1 MLGARTAAWAKSGGG
16 WQPTPNAFVETDGV
30 CYIDTG
36 WVPTENG
43 AYEIDAR
50 LNNVGLHG
58 SMYPGGSLGAR
69 FYIHPYFDDIYF
81 GQGRERHRF
90 TGAGMCCTRFVASVD
105 GVSLSA
111 RVNSIETSFVQSSW
125 TLALTS
131 FTLGGRHVG
140 TTIDH
145 KGPARVWKFRAW
157 DNGTLVHDFYPREID
172 GVAGL
177 WDMVTEQFVTGTGG
191 SLVYGISE
199 S

>member
-1 MLGARTAAWAKSGGG
+1 
-16 WQPTPNAFVETDGV
+16 
-30 CYIDTG
+30 
-36 WVPTENG
+36 
-43 AYEIDAR
+43 
-50 LNNVGLHG
+50 
-58 SMYPGGSLGAR
+58 
-69 FYIHPYFDDIYF
+69 
-81 GQGRERHRF
+81 
-90 TGAGMCCTRFVASVD
+90 MCCTRFVASVD